1 MLILGLQD
9 PEGRVTYIAAAFPSA
24 CGKTNLAMLVPPA
37 SHKGWKVWTVGD
49 DIAWMHFGKD
59 GRLYAVNPEAGFFAV
74 APGTSSKTNP
84 NMVATIGRNTIFTNV
99 ALKPDRTPWWEGADE
114 PAPVEA
120 IDWQGKPWTRGSLSK
135 AAHPNSRF
143 TTPARQCPAISPRFD
158 DPQGVPISAILFGGR
173 RARVAP
179 LVFEAFD
186 WRHGVFLGATMGSET
201 TAASTG
207 QVGIVRR
214 DPMAMIP
221 FCGYNMGDYFNHWLK
236 VGAKSDEAP
245 AIFNVNWFQT
255 GADGSYLWPGF
266 GENLRVL
273 RWILARC
280 RGEAD
285 AVRTPIGF
293 LPTPQSLDLSGLNL
307 PEESLR
313 RLLSVDVEAWTHEL
327 ADMKAFF
334 EKFGSRLPEELWQE
348 HDRLSHRLSL
358 EAA

>member
-1 MLILGLQD
+1 MDGPV
-9 PEGRVTYIAAAFPSA
+9 PE
-24 CGKTNLAMLVPPA
+24 
-37 SHKGWKVWTVGD
+37 
-49 DIAWMHFGKD
+49 
-59 GRLYAVNPEAGFFAV
+59 EA
-74 APGTSSKTNP
+74 T
-84 NMVATIGRNTIFTNV
+84 
-99 ALKPDRTPWWEGADE
+99 
-114 PAPVEA
+114 
-120 IDWQGKPWTRGSLSK
+120 DWQGKPWKPGGAK

-143 TTPARQCPAISPRFD
+143 TTPAKQCPAVSSRFD

-221 FCGYNMGDYFNHWLK
+221 FCGYNMADYFNHWLK
-236 VGAKSDEAP
+236 VGAKSDIAP
-245 AIFNVNWFQT
+245 SIFHVNWFQT
-255 GADGSYLWPGF
+255 GPDGSFLWPGF

-273 RWILARC
+273 RWILSRIQ
-280 RGEAD
+280 GKAD

-293 LPTPQSLDLSGLNL
+293 LPTKESLDLSGLNVSDAAL
-307 PEESLR
+307 S
-313 RLLSVDVEAWTHEL
+313 RLLSVDREAWTREL

-334 EKFGSRLPEELWQE
+334 EKFGRRLPEELWQE
-348 HDRLSHRLSL
+348 HDRLTRRLEM